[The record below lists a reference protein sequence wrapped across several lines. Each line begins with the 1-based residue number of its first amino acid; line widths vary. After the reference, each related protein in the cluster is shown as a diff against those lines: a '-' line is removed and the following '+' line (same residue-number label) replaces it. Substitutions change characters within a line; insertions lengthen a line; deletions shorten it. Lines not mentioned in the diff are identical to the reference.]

1 MAKKIRFPLKL
12 ADGTQAR
19 SLEELK
25 EHFDLA
31 SVLEHYSSGKLL
43 TWLQDR
49 YIESEAQ
56 AVAALDR
63 EKPDFQKNLCAI
75 FDVEYVSEEDLE
87 AIQLR
92 QERLAKLRMIT
103 DEDEYLQNIDR
114 VAFDQEELADLLD
127 EGITT
132 IYLCGNRFLVPISQK
147 GVTYIGINSPAVHLS
162 GTFSED
168 TSELGITCK
177 NCAVDN
183 WTIKSG
189 NEVLIQHPDYAEKSL
204 HTSDKDSDSTL
215 FAPFICPGISKTQY
229 KFRKRIL
236 DRLGLTE
243 NASTEEFIRRF
254 DEGYPHMFES

>member
-75 FDVEYVSEEDLE
+75 FGVEYVSEEDLE

-103 DEDEYLQNIDR
+103 DEDEYLQNIDC

-132 IYLCGNRFLVPISQK
+132 IYLCGNRFLIPISQK

-162 GTFSED
+162 GTFPED
-168 TSELGITCK
+168 MSELGITCK
-177 NCAVDN
+177 DCTVDN
-183 WTIKSG
+183 WPAKTNTASVKR
-189 NEVLIQHPDYAEKSL
+189 PPMYEKITPPSPPP
-204 HTSDKDSDSTL
+204 TSQYEKVTPPPPPIYSQSHIFRNITETL
-215 FAPFICPGISKTQY
+215 YKKGSK
-229 KFRKRIL
+229 
-236 DRLGLTE
+236 
-243 NASTEEFIRRF
+243 
-254 DEGYPHMFES
+254 

>member
-1 MAKKIRFPLKL
+1 MDNFEGIDNMAKKIRFPLKL
-12 ADGTQAR
+12 EDGTQAR

-56 AVAALDR
+56 AVAALDK

-75 FDVEYVSEEDLE
+75 FGVEYVSEEDLE

-162 GTFSED
+162 GTFPED
-168 TSELGITCK
+168 ISELGITCK
-177 NCAVDN
+177 DCAVDN
-183 WTIKSG
+183 CNPDHEQ
-189 NEVLIQHPDYAEKSL
+189 NEELRELIMTAL
-204 HTSDKDSDSTL
+204 AVVTKDSP
-215 FAPFICPGISKTQY
+215 APVAEANKQIPPADVSNLPIYDVMMMG
-229 KFRKRIL
+229 
-236 DRLGLTE
+236 LGLGKYGHV
-243 NASTEEFIRRF
+243 IRG
-254 DEGYPHMFES
+254 E